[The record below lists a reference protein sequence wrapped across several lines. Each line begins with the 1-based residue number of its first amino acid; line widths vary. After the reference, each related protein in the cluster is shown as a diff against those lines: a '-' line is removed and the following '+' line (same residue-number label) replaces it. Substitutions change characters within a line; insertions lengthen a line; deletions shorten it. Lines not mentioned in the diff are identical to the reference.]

1 MAALVRLVSRM
12 GANVLLEMRQ
22 LRKLALANL
31 TAVGLD
37 SQVDACVLG
46 QVRGVG
52 EGFGTLRTLVR
63 LGLSHVDL
71 GMELQVCFAPEY
83 LWKRKKN
90 IITQMVFQIMNNNL
104 LLHLPY

>member
-1 MAALVRLVSRM
+1 MAALVRLVARV
-12 GANVLLEMRQ
+12 GANVLLQMRQ
-22 LRKLALANL
+22 LRELALANL
-31 TAVGLD
+31 TAIGLD

-71 GMELQVCFAPEY
+71 SMELQVRFASED
-83 LWKRKKN
+83 L
-90 IITQMVFQIMNNNL
+90 
-104 LLHLPY
+104 